1 MTRGRVTEANVLI
14 RARMA
19 ELQRFEQSDQIRRQ
33 LALSDA
39 AIDLR
44 VAGRAGTV
52 TRALLNETGQRLQR
66 MIAEAPENQHPSLL
80 QRAARPML
88 VASAALGDTAM
99 ARTWRSATGTDSL
112 LALEAAAVAA
122 AGDRQRAARLFE
134 RAARDTASDADNLF
148 ALGVTAEAIGRP
160 VDALGYYN
168 QLDSL
173 YVEPGS
179 SASTDWLLF
188 VRALARRGGVAA
200 QLGDSALA
208 RKSYDEFLTLWSD
221 PDAPLRP
228 ERDAVA
234 RRRAELDQ
242 PRTH

>member
-1 MTRGRVTEANVLI
+1 M
-14 RARMA
+14 
-19 ELQRFEQSDQIRRQ
+19 
-33 LALSDA
+33 
-39 AIDLR
+39 
-44 VAGRAGTV
+44 
-52 TRALLNETGQRLQR
+52 
-66 MIAEAPENQHPSLL
+66 
-80 QRAARPML
+80 
-88 VASAALGDTAM
+88 
-99 ARTWRSATGTDSL
+99 
-112 LALEAAAVAA
+112 AA

-200 QLGDSALA
+200 QLGDLPWHA
-208 RKSYDEFLTLWSD
+208 RVTTSS
-221 PDAPLRP
+221 
-228 ERDAVA
+228 
-234 RRRAELDQ
+234 
-242 PRTH
+242 

>member
-1 MTRGRVTEANVLI
+1 
-14 RARMA
+14 
-19 ELQRFEQSDQIRRQ
+19 
-33 LALSDA
+33 
-39 AIDLR
+39 
-44 VAGRAGTV
+44 
-52 TRALLNETGQRLQR
+52 
-66 MIAEAPENQHPSLL
+66 MIAEAPEDQRASLR

-88 VASAALGDTAM
+88 VASAALGDTAT
-99 ARTWRSATGTDSL
+99 ARTWRAVAGTDSL

-160 VDALGYYN
+160 VDALDYYN

-200 QLGDSALA
+200 QLGDYGTGTQEL
-208 RKSYDEFLTLWSD
+208 RRV
-221 PDAPLRP
+221 PDAVEPSRCGSCARSAMRWRGGGP
-228 ERDAVA
+228 SSTSRDGS
-234 RRRAELDQ
+234 
-242 PRTH
+242 RTR